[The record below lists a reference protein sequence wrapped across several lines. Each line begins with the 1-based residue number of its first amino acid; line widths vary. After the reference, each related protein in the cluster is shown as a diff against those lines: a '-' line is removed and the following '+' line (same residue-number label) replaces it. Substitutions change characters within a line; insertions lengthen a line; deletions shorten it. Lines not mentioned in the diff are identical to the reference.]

1 MQCGCWQCVCGPL
14 ERIRACGSRSCGSDS
29 GCAHSGSNS
38 GLLRLRRRFPQG
50 RASWGSVG
58 HEHRTFGWLVVPPA
72 AQRCYPGACAPAVL
86 RGARLRSGV
95 RDVTAAERRCARTA
109 PCIGNEIDRYHK
121 ALICQLSI
129 YYYLLHNSIGLL
141 LSAHILLLSTSP
153 TTEPARFPTVV
164 IPRIS
169 RHSSVYTC
177 RDQLAILDTC
187 VLLMFVP
194 RHS

>member
-1 MQCGCWQCVCGPL
+1 MPEQPINKPKYNASAGNACVVRWR
-14 ERIRACGSRSCGSDS
+14 EY
-29 GCAHSGSNS
+29 AHG
-38 GLLRLRRRFPQG
+38 G
-50 RASWGSVG
+50 RARVAATVALVWQRHWFCPLWQQRWTTASKEAIPSRAGELGGSVG
-58 HEHRTFGWLVVPPA
+58 HEHRTFGWLVVPHA
-72 AQRCYPGACAPAVL
+72 VQRVRCCPGACAPAVL
-86 RGARLRSGV
+86 CGARLRSGV
-95 RDVTAAERRCARTA
+95 RVVTAAERRCARTA

-177 RDQLAILDTC
+177 
-187 VLLMFVP
+187 
-194 RHS
+194 